1 MISRNIKI
9 IAGIIMV
16 LVLLFVWQNYNNN
29 IYQQLKGEYN
39 VLKEQYET
47 KKDGVEVAET
57 NRVRERDSLVRE
69 NKILEDLKEKSNAK
83 IASLEKKIKDREN
96 QGTKS
101 REKIKNY
108 SLVQVAQEIDN
119 IYKVNQAT
127 ATETSVNLEGDL
139 SKRVLQTVYEAK
151 ECQDVVTDKDSIIEE
166 QKTIIVNSEK
176 EVVNVGAMLDS
187 AEKQIKQQKELQELV
202 DKNINNLEKQ
212 NKKLRTKSTVG
223 KILTGVGIIGG
234 IILGVQL

>member
-1 MISRNIKI
+1 
-9 IAGIIMV
+9 MV

-29 IYQQLKGEYN
+29 KYQQLKGEYD

-47 KKDGVEVAET
+47 KKDGVVIAET
-57 NRVRERDSLVRE
+57 NRVRERDSLVGE

-139 SKRVLQTVYEAK
+139 SKRVLQTVYEAE

-223 KILTGVGIIGG
+223 KVLTGIGIIVG
-234 IILGVQL
+234 IILGANL

>member
-1 MISRNIKI
+1 MITNKIKI
-9 IAGIIMV
+9 ITGVVIVAI
-16 LVLLFVWQNYNNN
+16 LLLVWQNYNNN
-29 IYQQLKGEYN
+29 KYQQLKGEYD

-47 KKDGVEVAET
+47 KKDGVVIAET
-57 NRVRERDSLVRE
+57 NRVRERDSLVGE

-108 SLVQVAQEIDN
+108 SLFQVAQEIDS

-139 SKRVLQTVYEAK
+139 SKRVLQTVYEAE

>member
-1 MISRNIKI
+1 MITNKIKI
-9 IAGIIMV
+9 IAGVVIIAI
-16 LVLLFVWQNYNNN
+16 LLFVWQNHNSNK
-29 IYQQLKGEYN
+29 YQQLKGEYD

-47 KKDGVEVAET
+47 KKDGVVIAET
-57 NRVRERDSLVRE
+57 NRVRERDSLVGE

-108 SLVQVAQEIDN
+108 SLFQVAQEIDS

-139 SKRVLQTVYEAK
+139 SKRVLQTVYEAE

-223 KILTGVGIIGG
+223 KVLTGIGIIVG
-234 IILGVQL
+234 IILGANL

>member
-1 MISRNIKI
+1 
-9 IAGIIMV
+9 MV
-16 LVLLFVWQNYNNN
+16 LVLLFVWQNHNSNK
-29 IYQQLKGEYN
+29 YQQLKGEYD
-39 VLKEQYET
+39 VLKEQYEA
-47 KKDGVEVAET
+47 KKDGVVIAET
-57 NRVRERDSLVRE
+57 NRVRERDSLVGE

-108 SLVQVAQEIDN
+108 SLVQVAQEIDS

-139 SKRVLQTVYEAK
+139 SKRVLQTVYEAE

-166 QKTIIVNSEK
+166 QKTIIINSEK
-176 EVVNVGAMLDS
+176 EVVNVGIMLNL

-202 DKNINNLEKQ
+202 DNNINNLEKQ

-234 IILGVQL
+234 IILGIQLL

>member
-1 MISRNIKI
+1 MITNKIKI
-9 IAGIIMV
+9 IAGVVIIAI
-16 LVLLFVWQNYNNN
+16 LLFVWQNHNSNK
-29 IYQQLKGEYN
+29 YQQLKGEYD
-39 VLKEQYET
+39 VLKEQYEA
-47 KKDGVEVAET
+47 KKDGVAVAET
-57 NRVRERDSLVRE
+57 NRVRERDSLVGE
-69 NKILEDLKEKSNAK
+69 NKILEDLKEKSKAK

-108 SLVQVAQEIDN
+108 SLFQVAQEIDN

-127 ATETSVNLEGDL
+127 VIDNSVNLEGNL
-139 SKRVLQTVYEAK
+139 SKRVLQTIYEAN
-151 ECQDVVTDKDSIIEE
+151 ECKSVMVDKDSIIVE
-166 QKTIIVNSEK
+166 QKSIIINSEK

-223 KILTGVGIIGG
+223 KVLTGIGIVVG
-234 IILGVQL
+234 IILGAQL

>member
-1 MISRNIKI
+1 M
-9 IAGIIMV
+9 
-16 LVLLFVWQNYNNN
+16 
-29 IYQQLKGEYN
+29 
-39 VLKEQYET
+39 
-47 KKDGVEVAET
+47 
-57 NRVRERDSLVRE
+57 
-69 NKILEDLKEKSNAK
+69 
-83 IASLEKKIKDREN
+83 
-96 QGTKS
+96 
-101 REKIKNY
+101 
-108 SLVQVAQEIDN
+108 AQEIDS

-139 SKRVLQTVYEAK
+139 SKRVLQTVYEAE

-166 QKTIIVNSEK
+166 QKTIIVNYEK

-223 KILTGVGIIGG
+223 KVLTGIGIVVG
-234 IILGVQL
+234 IILGAQL

>member
-9 IAGIIMV
+9 IAGVVIIAI
-16 LVLLFVWQNYNNN
+16 LLFVWQNHNSNK
-29 IYQQLKGEYN
+29 YQQLKGEYD

-47 KKDGVEVAET
+47 KKDGVVIAET
-57 NRVRERDSLVRE
+57 NRVRERDSLVGE

-139 SKRVLQTVYEAK
+139 SKRVLQTVYEAE

-223 KILTGVGIIGG
+223 KVLTGIGIIVG
-234 IILGVQL
+234 IILGANL

>member
-223 KILTGVGIIGG
+223 KVLTGIGIVVG
-234 IILGVQL
+234 IILGAQL

>member
-9 IAGIIMV
+9 IAGVVIIAI
-16 LVLLFVWQNYNNN
+16 LLFVWQNHNSNK
-29 IYQQLKGEYN
+29 YQQLKGEYA

-47 KKDGVEVAET
+47 KKDGVAVAET
-57 NRVRERDSLVRE
+57 NRVRERDSLVGE

-108 SLVQVAQEIDN
+108 SLFQVAQEIDS

-139 SKRVLQTVYEAK
+139 SKRVLQTVYEAE

-223 KILTGVGIIGG
+223 KVLTGIGIIVG
-234 IILGVQL
+234 IILGANL

>member
-1 MISRNIKI
+1 MIARNIKI
-9 IAGIIMV
+9 ITGVVIVAI
-16 LVLLFVWQNYNNN
+16 LLLIWQNHNSNK
-29 IYQQLKGEYN
+29 YQQLKGEYD

-47 KKDGVEVAET
+47 EKDGVVIAET
-57 NRVRERDSLVRE
+57 NRVRERDSLVGE

-139 SKRVLQTVYEAK
+139 SKRVLQTVYEAE

-166 QKTIIVNSEK
+166 QKTIIVNYEK

-223 KILTGVGIIGG
+223 KVLTGIVIIVG
-234 IILGVQL
+234 IILGANL

>member
-1 MISRNIKI
+1 MITNKIKI
-9 IAGIIMV
+9 ITGVVIVAI
-16 LVLLFVWQNYNNN
+16 LLLVWQNYNNN
-29 IYQQLKGEYN
+29 KYQQLKGEYD

-47 KKDGVEVAET
+47 KKDGVVIAET
-57 NRVRERDSLVRE
+57 NRVRERDSLVGE

-139 SKRVLQTVYEAK
+139 SKRVLQTVYEAE

-166 QKTIIVNSEK
+166 QKTIIVNYEK

-187 AEKQIKQQKELQELV
+187 AEKQIIEERDLRGLG

-223 KILTGVGIIGG
+223 KVLTGIVIIVG
-234 IILGVQL
+234 IILGANL

>member
-1 MISRNIKI
+1 MITNRIKI
-9 IAGIIMV
+9 IAGIIIV
-16 LVLLFVWQNYNNN
+16 VVSLLVWQNYNNN
-29 IYQQLKGEYN
+29 RYQQLKGEYD

-47 KKDGVEVAET
+47 KKDGVAVAET
-57 NRVRERDSLVRE
+57 NRLKEKDSLIGE
-69 NKILEDLKEKSNAK
+69 NKILEDFKEKSNAK

-108 SLVQVAQEIDN
+108 SLVQVAQEIDS

-127 ATETSVNLEGDL
+127 ATETSVNLEGNL
-139 SKRVLQTVYEAK
+139 SKRVLQTIYEAE
-151 ECQDVVTDKDSIIEE
+151 ECQDVVADKDNIIEE

-176 EVVNVGAMLDS
+176 EVVNAGIMLNS
-187 AEKQIKQQKELQELV
+187 AEKQIKQQKELQELA
-202 DKNINNLEKQ
+202 DKSINNLEKQ

-223 KILTGVGIIGG
+223 KILTGIGIIGG
-234 IILGVQL
+234 IILGANL

>member
-1 MISRNIKI
+1 MITNKIKI
-9 IAGIIMV
+9 ITGVVIVAI
-16 LVLLFVWQNYNNN
+16 LLLVWQNYNNN
-29 IYQQLKGEYN
+29 KYQQLKGEYD
-39 VLKEQYET
+39 VLKEQYEA
-47 KKDGVEVAET
+47 KKDGVVIAET
-57 NRVRERDSLVRE
+57 NRVREKDSLVGE
-69 NKILEDLKEKSNAK
+69 NKILEDLKEKGNAK

-108 SLVQVAQEIDN
+108 SLVQVAQEIDS

-139 SKRVLQTVYEAK
+139 SKRVLQTVYEAE

-187 AEKQIKQQKELQELV
+187 AEKQIKQQKKLQELV

-223 KILTGVGIIGG
+223 KVLTGIVIIVG
-234 IILGVQL
+234 IILGANL

>member
-29 IYQQLKGEYN
+29 IYQQLKGEYD
-39 VLKEQYET
+39 VLKEQYEA
-47 KKDGVEVAET
+47 KKDGVVIAET
-57 NRVRERDSLVRE
+57 NRVRERDSLVGE
-69 NKILEDLKEKSNAK
+69 NKILEDLKEKSKAK

-139 SKRVLQTVYEAK
+139 SKRVLQTVYEAE

-223 KILTGVGIIGG
+223 KVLTGIGIVVG
-234 IILGVQL
+234 IILGAQL

>member
-1 MISRNIKI
+1 MITNKIKI
-9 IAGIIMV
+9 IAGVVIIAI
-16 LVLLFVWQNYNNN
+16 LLFVWQNHNSNK
-29 IYQQLKGEYN
+29 YQQLKGEYD

-47 KKDGVEVAET
+47 KKDGVVIAET
-57 NRVRERDSLVRE
+57 NRVRERDSLVGE

-108 SLVQVAQEIDN
+108 SLVQVAQEIDS

-139 SKRVLQTVYEAK
+139 SKRVLQTVYEAE

-223 KILTGVGIIGG
+223 KVLTGIGIIVG
-234 IILGVQL
+234 IILGANL

>member
-9 IAGIIMV
+9 IAGVVIIAI
-16 LVLLFVWQNYNNN
+16 LLFVWQNHNSNK
-29 IYQQLKGEYN
+29 YQQLKGEYA

-47 KKDGVEVAET
+47 KKDGVVIAET
-57 NRVRERDSLVRE
+57 NRVRERDSLVGE

-108 SLVQVAQEIDN
+108 SLVQVAQEIDS

-139 SKRVLQTVYEAK
+139 SKRVLQTIYEAE

-166 QKTIIVNSEK
+166 QKTIIINSEK
-176 EVVNVGAMLDS
+176 EVVNVGIMLNS
-187 AEKQIKQQKELQELV
+187 AEKQITEERGLRELGEKSIIV
-202 DKNINNLEKQ
+202 LEKQ

>member
-16 LVLLFVWQNYNNN
+16 LVLLFVWQNHNNN
-29 IYQQLKGEYN
+29 IYQQLKGEYD

-47 KKDGVEVAET
+47 KKDGVVIAET
-57 NRVRERDSLVRE
+57 NRVRERDSLVGE

-108 SLVQVAQEIDN
+108 SLVQVAQEIDS

-139 SKRVLQTVYEAK
+139 SKRVLQTVYEAE

-166 QKTIIVNSEK
+166 QKTIIVNYEK

-223 KILTGVGIIGG
+223 KVLTGIGIIVG
-234 IILGVQL
+234 IILGANL

>member
-1 MISRNIKI
+1 MITNKIKI

-29 IYQQLKGEYN
+29 KYQQLKGEYD

-47 KKDGVEVAET
+47 KKDGVVIAET
-57 NRVRERDSLVRE
+57 NRVRERDSLVGE

-108 SLVQVAQEIDN
+108 SLVQVAQEIDS

-139 SKRVLQTVYEAK
+139 SKRVLQTVYEAE

-166 QKTIIVNSEK
+166 QKTIIINSEK

-223 KILTGVGIIGG
+223 KVLTGIGIIVG
-234 IILGVQL
+234 IILGANL

>member
-1 MISRNIKI
+1 
-9 IAGIIMV
+9 MV
-16 LVLLFVWQNYNNN
+16 LVLLFVWQNHNSNK
-29 IYQQLKGEYN
+29 YQQLKGEYD

-47 KKDGVEVAET
+47 KKDGVAVAET
-57 NRVRERDSLVRE
+57 NRVRERDSLVGE

-108 SLVQVAQEIDN
+108 SLFQVAQEIDS

-139 SKRVLQTVYEAK
+139 SKRVLQTVYEAE
-151 ECQDVVTDKDSIIEE
+151 ECQDVVADKDNIIVE

-176 EVVNVGAMLDS
+176 MIDNFEVVVDS

-234 IILGVQL
+234 IILGVQF